1 MRVAILSAIHPS
13 GEETAAPV
21 RGLLAVAGRSVAA
34 LQLDLALRLGCER
47 IVGLAEG
54 LHEGVLPL
62 LHRAEQGGA
71 SFHALSS
78 ARSLSGLVRA
88 QDELFLFAE
97 GVVPDPLV
105 VGELLGERSG
115 IIALP
120 ADAGLDAGFERIDRD
135 HAWAGV
141 ARLPGAAVERLA
153 EMPFEVDAVPALL
166 RIGLQTGIRLVPLPQ
181 SLLSDRRW
189 TFVRDER
196 EARAFEA
203 VWLSQRVAP
212 SSFAAPGYALADRL
226 TLAIGP
232 GALLQR
238 GRAALP
244 AVGGVL
250 LLGGALAAAW
260 WKLPVLAF
268 AAAAAGAFALRMS
281 DTVAALLG
289 DGGRAVPVTP
299 TLRLVPG
306 LAVDVTLLASIGVLA
321 PVEAIGGWLFAGLA
335 LLLALRLAGQ
345 AQAPAVCRA
354 ASDRVLLAAILAL
367 CALAGKLLLGIQILA
382 VATLAGIY
390 FGGFRRRIT
399 HA

>member
-1 MRVAILSAIHPS
+1 MRVAILSAIHAS
-13 GEETAAPV
+13 GGEAAAPV
-21 RGLLAVAGRSVAA
+21 RGLLAVAGRSIAA

-47 IVGLAEG
+47 VVCFAEG
-54 LHEGVLPL
+54 LNEGVLPL

-88 QDELFLFAE
+88 QDDLFLFAE

-120 ADAGLDAGFERIDRD
+120 AETGLDAGFERIDRD

-153 EMPFEVDAVPALL
+153 EMPFEIDAVPALL
-166 RIGLQTGIRLVPLPQ
+166 RIGLQTGTRLVPLPP
-181 SLLSDRRW
+181 SLLADRRW
-189 TFVRDER
+189 AFVRDER

-212 SSFAAPGYALADRL
+212 SSFAAPGYALADRI
-226 TLAIGP
+226 AVAAGP
-232 GALLQR
+232 GIFMQR

-244 AVGGVL
+244 AVAGVL
-250 LLGGALAAAW
+250 SLGGALAAAAW
-260 WKLPVLAF
+260 QLPVLAF
-268 AAAAAGAFALRMS
+268 AAAALAAFALRMS
-281 DTVAALLG
+281 HTVGALSG
-289 DGGRAVPVTP
+289 DGRPKGSIARAVRVLPD
-299 TLRLVPG
+299 
-306 LAVDVTLLASIGVLA
+306 LATDATLLAVVGALA
-321 PVEAIGGWLFAGLA
+321 PPDALVGWLFAGLV
-335 LLLALRLAGQ
+335 LLLALRAALHAR
-345 AQAPAVCRA
+345 AKAFSLA
-354 ASDRVLLAAILAL
+354 ASDRVLLALLLAL
-367 CALAGKLLLGIQILA
+367 CAVVGKILPGIQVLA
-382 VATLAGIY
+382 VAVLAGIY
-390 FGGFRRRIT
+390 FAGLPRRLT